1 MNKFIAA
8 AALALPLLAA
18 PALADAGRL
27 SNSDFQRANRCLAYA
42 NLAVLAN
49 QPLDLGDLRARFDV
63 TKANAFYEAKVEA
76 DADAREIRAAARMAN
91 NPAKIERLKARRD
104 QACSSFTAGVTMAQK

>member
-27 SNSDFQRANRCLAYA
+27 SNSDFQRANR
-42 NLAVLAN
+42 
-49 QPLDLGDLRARFDV
+49 
-63 TKANAFYEAKVEA
+63 
-76 DADAREIRAAARMAN
+76 
-91 NPAKIERLKARRD
+91 
-104 QACSSFTAGVTMAQK
+104 